1 MFEKFSTETVRDA
14 FGINLIKIA
23 RRNEKIILVSAD
35 SAGASKTTGFE
46 TVFPERAYNVGIAEQ
61 NMVAFAAG
69 LAYEGFMPFVSTRA
83 PFLSMRAA
91 EQIRTAVCYDN
102 LQVRFV
108 GTGGGY
114 CSGTAGATHWALEDV
129 ACLSSF
135 GNMTVFE
142 TGDKVL
148 LGKILEQSLKWKHPM
163 YIRLGM
169 DTEEVIYQDQIQIEL
184 GKSSELIVGQDGY
197 FIVSGTAVNFAIKA
211 AQRLKRDNVADIGV
225 IDMFSI
231 KPIDKEAILK
241 AATTGRI
248 VVAQDHN
255 VIGGL
260 GSLVSMVLMEAGISC
275 KVRMLGCPDY
285 FVPVA
290 TAKYLYHKFE
300 YDEEGLV
307 KHMRELL

>member
-1 MFEKFSTETVRDA
+1 M
-14 FGINLIKIA
+14 
-23 RRNEKIILVSAD
+23 
-35 SAGASKTTGFE
+35 
-46 TVFPERAYNVGIAEQ
+46 
-61 NMVAFAAG
+61 
-69 LAYEGFMPFVSTRA
+69 
-83 PFLSMRAA
+83 
-91 EQIRTAVCYDN
+91 
-102 LQVRFV
+102 
-108 GTGGGY
+108 
-114 CSGTAGATHWALEDV
+114 
-129 ACLSSF
+129 
-135 GNMTVFE
+135 
-142 TGDKVL
+142 
-148 LGKILEQSLKWKHPM
+148 
-163 YIRLGM
+163 
-169 DTEEVIYQDQIQIEL
+169 
-184 GKSSELIVGQDGY
+184 
-197 FIVSGTAVNFAIKA
+197 
-211 AQRLKRDNVADIGV
+211 ADIGV